1 MRRFV
6 AGALTAGIVAL
17 NRIAIGGGGLITG
30 LVGWALFMRY
40 SVAALAIFGVAE
52 QTVSPLNLVWLS
64 LAVVGGVYAI
74 YALRIAPSATET
86 VLPTLREIV
95 PVWLALM
102 AATIVFIGSIIV
114 HFERGQVLAS
124 TLNERESDLRAIST
138 TRRWRSL

>member
-1 MRRFV
+1 MRRFRGR
-6 AGALTAGIVAL
+6 GADSSIVAL

-30 LVGWALFMRY
+30 LVGMGFIYAL
-40 SVAALAIFGVAE
+40 SVAALAILRRRGT
-52 QTVSPLNLVWLS
+52 TVSPLNLVWLS

-102 AATIVFIGSIIV
+102 RRRSFLLAASS
-114 HFERGQVLAS
+114 S
-124 TLNERESDLRAIST
+124 TSSAARF
-138 TRRWRSL
+138 